1 MTACCMLMIFC
12 FFHILLTVCN
22 KCCLMKLLLTFMLT
36 LTIADMV
43 PCVPFILNGAQL
55 PECVKIFKYL
65 RVSRKLLETLR
76 FQSKRWKLDFIVSS
90 SEFIQKKMLS
100 F

>member
-1 MTACCMLMIFC
+1 
-12 FFHILLTVCN
+12 
-22 KCCLMKLLLTFMLT
+22 MLT

-90 SEFIQKKMLS
+90 SEFIQKKDALILKLQLLNCLKLITYN
-100 F
+100 FF